1 MNILYTFDANKLLK
15 LLLLQNI
22 PSAFFQTLGI
32 YLLAALLLYITLFYI
47 VRPLVRRF
55 DNYPILLILSV
66 IENPLVITV
75 ALLGIKSSISKLN
88 SSEITNWIQRS
99 LTAGI
104 AIALTYCLAQLFTQV
119 ITYYLRAYT
128 KQTEAVW
135 DNVLVPILERLLP
148 ALTYILGTFLFLEAL
163 GIDLTGIWVA
173 FGGLTFVLG
182 FALRDI
188 LANFFSGLV
197 LLIDTP
203 FQFGDVIAMP
213 DNSLAVIKN
222 IGLRVTKLYLV
233 NSDSEIYIPNASLG
247 SKDIINLSR
256 PTPHVAKT
264 IQLDIKVNTDQIL
277 ANQILRETV
286 LGHPDTLGKPAEKL
300 QYIDDF
306 QGLKEAD
313 EENISKIVA
322 GKERLEIEEK
332 VNIQLE
338 KIERKFKYLIR
349 AIQILKKGG
358 LSEEQVKIV
367 QKHYNQILELIGL
380 EIIDDDS
387 RKRNQLVEVNVDIIN
402 NTLIGLTRTWYQAWL
417 KDPDLRIEDE
427 LTLEDEWESKLN
439 ILKNKV
445 TRLSQKIAKPGGY
458 ETLLDEYVLNLV
470 QWLQDEFKSSSTR
483 WKEPAIRLSS
493 LGSDSMQFTVK
504 FYVDHIKLEHW
515 ERSERVANEVRREM
529 VRRLGEAGVYNN
541 S

>member
-1 MNILYTFDANKLLK
+1 MNILYTFDENKLLK
-15 LLLLQNI
+15 LLLLQNT
-22 PSAFFQTLGI
+22 PSAFFLTLGI
-32 YLLAALLLYITLFYI
+32 YLLAAFLLYVILFYI
-47 VRPLVRRF
+47 LRPLMRRF
-55 DNYPILLILSV
+55 DNSPILLILSV
-66 IENPLVITV
+66 IQNPLIITIV
-75 ALLGIKSSISKLN
+75 LLGIKSSVSKLN
-88 SSEITNWIQRS
+88 SSGIANWIQRG
-99 LTAGI
+99 LTGLI
-104 AIALTYCLAQLFTQV
+104 AIALTYCVAQLFTQV
-119 ITYYLRAYT
+119 VTYYLRIYT
-128 KQTEAVW
+128 KQSEAVW

-203 FQFGDVIAMP
+203 FEFGDVIAMP
-213 DNSLAVIKN
+213 NNSFAVIKN

-233 NSDSEIYIPNASLG
+233 DSDAEIYIPNASLG

-256 PTPHVAKT
+256 PTPHVART

-277 ANQILRETV
+277 VNKILRETV
-286 LGHPDTLGKPAEKL
+286 LGHPDTLGKPVEKL
-300 QYIDDF
+300 KYIDDF
-306 QGLKEAD
+306 QGLTEAE
-313 EENISKIVA
+313 EENLSKTAV
-322 GKERLEIEEK
+322 GKERLQVEEK
-332 VNIQLE
+332 LDIQLQ

-349 AIQILKKGG
+349 AIQILEKGG
-358 LSEEQVKIV
+358 LNEEQIKIV
-367 QKHYNQILELIGL
+367 QNYYNQILELVGL
-380 EIIDDDS
+380 QVINDDS
-387 RKRNQLVEVNVDIIN
+387 RRNQLVEFNVDTIN
-402 NTLIGLTRTWYQAWL
+402 NTLIGLIRIWYQAWL

-427 LTLEDEWESKLN
+427 RTLEDEWESKLN

-445 TRLSQKIAKPGGY
+445 IRLAQRIAKPGGY
-458 ETLLDEYVLNLV
+458 ETLLDEYALNLV
-470 QWLQDEFKSSSTR
+470 QWLQEEFKSSSR

-529 VRRLGEAGVYNN
+529 VRRLTEAGVYNN
-541 S
+541 